1 MPGNPGARGADR
13 FPDTRASVL
22 ERIKDG
28 GEAERREA
36 FDLLA
41 TAYWRPVYTYLRLHW
56 KAEPA
61 DAEDLTQGFLAA
73 AWEKEFFTSYDP
85 ARARFRTFLRTC
97 LDRHVQNQRK
107 AARAQK
113 RGGGHRPLSL
123 DFSRAEGELRGREAA
138 DPMDTEAF
146 FQREFVRELF
156 AAAVGQLRAELD
168 ARGRGMVFAVF
179 ERYDLGPE
187 DGAGYA
193 EIARELDL
201 PVTQVTNHLHAA
213 RRRFRE
219 IVLGRLRELSGSE
232 PEFREEAR
240 EILGLELA

>member
-1 MPGNPGARGADR
+1 
-13 FPDTRASVL
+13 
-22 ERIKDG
+22 
-28 GEAERREA
+28 
-36 FDLLA
+36 
-41 TAYWRPVYTYLRLHW
+41 
-56 KAEPA
+56 
-61 DAEDLTQGFLAA
+61 
-73 AWEKEFFTSYDP
+73 
-85 ARARFRTFLRTC
+85 
-97 LDRHVQNQRK
+97 
-107 AARAQK
+107 
-113 RGGGHRPLSL
+113 
-123 DFSRAEGELRGREAA
+123 
-138 DPMDTEAF
+138 MDTEAF

-168 ARGRGMVFAVF
+168 ARGRGVVFAVF

-232 PEFREEAR
+232 PEFRDEAR